1 MEGQRTHF
9 EECECW
15 LMRDRAAY
23 YRRENAK
30 LRAEIEQNKLDML
43 TLAKGVAVEQARA
56 FSWRAKAERLQAELA
71 QKK

>member
-1 MEGQRTHF
+1 MEGSRKHL
-9 EECECW
+9 EECECY

-23 YRRENAK
+23 FRRENAK
-30 LRAEIEQNKLDML
+30 LRDEIEQNKLDML

-56 FSWRAKAERLQAELA
+56 FAWRAKAEKLQVELD